1 MIRFSSI
8 ISVFQG
14 IGCSVVEFSPATRE
28 AWVRFPA
35 NAGSFEHVIS
45 TSMQTP
51 EEEICVRL
59 PGKQKSLVL
68 VEFST
73 DS

>member
-1 MIRFSSI
+1 
-8 ISVFQG
+8 
-14 IGCSVVEFSPATRE
+14 
-28 AWVRFPA
+28 
-35 NAGSFEHVIS
+35 
-45 TSMQTP
+45 MQTP